1 MKDEKKTKQQL
12 LAELLE
18 ARTRIGELE
27 ESEAEL
33 VQTREALQKSQER
46 LRTVFESAN
55 DEICYT
61 LLDGTV
67 VDVNHKIEDIFGY
80 KPEDVIGRNYA
91 EFPVL
96 GPEDFELSA
105 QIIAEIMEGKPGRV
119 LEFEGYRKDGS
130 RVTIEVNSKLV
141 REGGELKGFLNIIR
155 DITQRKQWEEELK
168 RAKEA
173 AEASDRAK
181 SKFLASMSHEIR
193 TPMNG
198 VIGMS
203 GLLLE
208 TELTPEQRECAETI
222 RSSSESLLSIVND
235 ILDFSKIEAGQL
247 DLENLAFDLRTTVE
261 DVTDML
267 AIRADSRGLEF
278 SCLVHPEVP
287 SLVRGDP
294 GRLRQIL
301 TNLISNA
308 IKFTVAGEVFIR
320 VSLEEETDTRI
331 LVRFSVT
338 DTGIGIP
345 RDSMHRL
352 FKFFSQLD
360 PSTTRKYGGTGLGL
374 AISKQLAEMMGGQ
387 IGVESEE
394 GKGSTF
400 WFTAS
405 LEKQPGAGK
414 RERAVPE
421 DIRGA
426 RFLVVDDNAIHRQVL
441 GALLRSWGCR
451 FDEAED
457 GEQALAMLRRAVEEA
472 DPYRVVLVDMLMP
485 GMDGERMGLEVKGDP
500 ALRDTHM
507 VMLASV
513 GQRGDAARLR
523 EAGFAAYLTK
533 PIKKSQL
540 YDGLVT
546 VLGVEPE
553 PAREAS
559 GSIITGH
566 SLKEDKKHKVRILV
580 AEDNAVN
587 QKVALRILEKLG
599 YRADAVADGREA
611 VEALETIPYDL
622 VLMDVQ
628 MPEMNGF
635 EATRMIRDPQS
646 RVLRHDIPIV
656 AMTAHALKGDRER
669 CLDAGM
675 DDYVTKPV
683 TSFALDEV
691 LQKHLQDPEDAGRP
705 LPEGK
710 TTPLGPIRMERIQ
723 EISGG
728 DQAFEREL
736 IDAFLAVNEQQFLV
750 LESAIREEDGEEVAL
765 RAHMINGS
773 SSNAGAMRMHAL
785 ALRIE
790 QCGEQGDFRG
800 AFETFVELQ
809 SEFARARRTFEDYL
823 KSTES
828 TSSQPILRVS

>member
-1 MKDEKKTKQQL
+1 MEDKKKTKEQL
-12 LAELLE
+12 IADLQE
-18 ARTRIGELE
+18 ARGRIVELE
-27 ESEAEL
+27 EREAEL
-33 VQTREALQKSQER
+33 ERTEKALQKSEER

-55 DEICYT
+55 DEICHT

-80 KPEDVIGRNYA
+80 KPEEVIGKNYV

-96 GPEDFELSA
+96 SPEDFEQSA

-130 RVTIEVNSKLV
+130 RVTVEVNSKLV

-155 DITQRKQWEEELK
+155 DITQRKQWEDELK
-168 RAKEA
+168 DAKEA

-181 SKFLASMSHEIR
+181 SEFLASMSHEIR

-198 VIGMS
+198 VIGMT

-208 TELTPEQRECAETI
+208 TDLSPEQREYAETI
-222 RSSSESLLSIVND
+222 RSSSDSLLSIVND

-247 DLENLAFDLRTTVE
+247 DLEVLAFDLRTTVE
-261 DVTDML
+261 DVVDML
-267 AIRADSRGLEF
+267 AMRADSKGLEF
-278 SCLVHPEVP
+278 SCLVYPDVP

-301 TNLISNA
+301 TNLLSNA
-308 IKFTVAGEVFIR
+308 IKFTDAGEVIVR
-320 VSLEEETDTRI
+320 VTLEEETDTHI
-331 LVRFSVT
+331 QVRFSVT

-345 RDSMHRL
+345 QDGMDRL

-360 PSTTRKYGGTGLGL
+360 ASTTRKYGGTGLGL
-374 AISKQLAEMMGGQ
+374 AISKQLAEMMDGQ
-387 IGVESEE
+387 IGVESEDA
-394 GKGSTF
+394 KGSTF

-405 LEKQPGAGK
+405 LEKQPGVRKA
-414 RERAVPE
+414 ETVVPE
-421 DIRGA
+421 DIHGA
-426 RFLVVDDNAIHRQVL
+426 RFLVVDDNAIHRRVL
-441 GALLRSWGCR
+441 AELLSSWGCR

-457 GEQALAMLRRAVEEA
+457 GVQALDMLGRAVAET
-472 DPYRVVLVDMLMP
+472 DPFRVVLVDIQMP
-485 GMDGERMGLEVKGDP
+485 RMDGKSMGQKVKADP
-500 ALRDTHM
+500 ALRDTKM

-513 GQRGDAARLR
+513 GQRGDAARLQQ
-523 EAGFAAYLTK
+523 AGFAAYLTK

-540 YDGLVT
+540 YDCLVT
-546 VLGVEPE
+546 VLGVD
-553 PAREAS
+553 AATTRETPRP
-559 GSIITGH
+559 IITRH
-566 SLKEDKKHKVRILV
+566 SLKEEKKHKVCILV

-635 EATRMIRDPQS
+635 EATRLIRDPDS

-669 CLDAGM
+669 CLEAGM

-683 TSFALDEV
+683 TAFALDEV
-691 LQKHLQDPEDAGRP
+691 LLKHLGGEESTSVTLPATKAAREAPVRIKRIREIAAGDPEFA
-705 LPEGK
+705 
-710 TTPLGPIRMERIQ
+710 
-723 EISGG
+723 
-728 DQAFEREL
+728 REL
-736 IDAFLAVNEQQFLV
+736 IDSFLIVNEQQLV
-750 LESAIREEDGEEVAL
+750 ALESAIREEDGEEVTL

-773 SSNAGAMRMHAL
+773 SSNAGAMRMQVL

-790 QCGEQGDFRG
+790 QNGENGDFRE
-800 AFETFVELQ
+800 ALEALADLK
-809 SEFARARRTFEDYL
+809 SEFEEARDYL
-823 KSTES
+823 KGYLNGPES
-828 TSSQPILRVS
+828 SSSEHTLRIP